1 MKLHEQAK
9 HYKAKSEA
17 LESELENI
25 LSYVRSDKFDS
36 DNMVNVNDIYLR
48 INEAK
53 RNIQI
58 EFSDKE

>member
-9 HYKAKSEA
+9 HYKEKSIA
-17 LESELENI
+17 LESELERI
-25 LSYVRSDKFDS
+25 LSYVTSDKFHGDY
-36 DNMVNVNDIYLR
+36 MVNTMDIILR

-53 RNIQI
+53 RNIQT